1 MIGSDDS
8 VWRGILAHLR
18 LHHVGICR
26 RWFDEIEVVGVER
39 GLLRLRVREPIR
51 RRYLE
56 RECADAFSEAG
67 QQVTGM
73 LMRVAFIGEDGQT
86 DPLPEPTPHRQN
98 DHAPSRLP
106 ITSPPTPISRE
117 AIAATEQLAL
127 NPDYTFENFVVGPEN
142 RLAVAAARAV
152 ADSPGESYN
161 PLFLHARVGLGK
173 THLLQAICRQ
183 LLQRNP
189 AAVIHYTSCEEFI
202 HQFMESI
209 SEGQMSGFRH
219 RFRDI
224 DLLMIDDIHFLAQ
237 RERSQEEFFHTFNHL
252 YQARK
257 QIVLSCDAP
266 PDQIPAL
273 EERLVSRFKW
283 GMVAEIERPGYETR
297 LAIVQKKAAI
307 RGVAMPDDVISLIA
321 TRIDSNIR
329 ELEGAIVRMQMQ
341 ATVERRPIDIR
352 LARQV
357 LGETGPF
364 PRSRVAIGVII
375 ETVAAHFDLRP
386 SDLQSKRR
394 HKSVSQPRQICM
406 FLARKL
412 TSHSLEEIGGYFGG
426 RDHTTVM
433 HAVRTTAARMEQDPD
448 LACQIKGLESA
459 LISQKPS

>member
-1 MIGSDDS
+1 MSGSDEAIWS
-8 VWRGILAHLR
+8 AILAHLR
-18 LHHVGICR
+18 QHHVGICR
-26 RWFDEIEVVGVER
+26 RWFDEIEVINIAG
-39 GLLRLRVREPIR
+39 GLMRLCVREPIR

-67 QQVTGM
+67 QEVTGM
-73 LMRVAFIGEDGQT
+73 LMRVTFVGDEDEPADAPQPAPDASQSLPKPRT
-86 DPLPEPTPHRQN
+86 SPTPAPRPLPNP
-98 DHAPSRLP
+98 
-106 ITSPPTPISRE
+106 
-117 AIAATEQLAL
+117 AAEQLAL

-152 ADSPGESYN
+152 ADNPGESYN

-173 THLLQAICRQ
+173 THLLQAICCQ
-183 LLQRNP
+183 LLLQRP
-189 AAVIHYTSCEEFI
+189 DAVIHFTSCEEFI
-202 HQFMESI
+202 TQYMDSI
-209 SEGQMSGFRH
+209 AEGQMTGFRH

-224 DLLMIDDIHFLAQ
+224 DLLIIDDIHFLAQ

-283 GMVAEIERPGYETR
+283 GMVAEIEKPGYETR
-297 LAIVQKKAAI
+297 LAILQKKSSI
-307 RGVAMPDDVISLIA
+307 RGVVMPDDVMSLIA

-329 ELEGAIVRMQMQ
+329 ELEGTIVRIQMQ
-341 ATVERRPIDIR
+341 ASVEKRPIDLT
-352 LARQV
+352 LARRV
-357 LGETGPF
+357 LGETASL

-375 ETVAAHFDLRP
+375 ETVAAHFDVRP

-412 TSHSLEEIGGYFGG
+412 TNHSLEEIGGYFGG

-448 LACQIKGLESA
+448 LAVQVKGLESSLVSNRPQA
-459 LISQKPS
+459 